1 MDEVEQKTSL
11 NKFREMEVIPISFLI
26 RKLWNWKSTIGG
38 QWENSKYVEIKQHI
52 SKKKQKNKNPMDK
65 EEINREIKKK
75 KTKTLETNENGDTI
89 GQNLWN
95 CAL

>member
-52 SKKKQKNKNPMDK
+52 SKKKTKKTKTQWTKKK
-65 EEINREIKKK
+65 STGKLKK